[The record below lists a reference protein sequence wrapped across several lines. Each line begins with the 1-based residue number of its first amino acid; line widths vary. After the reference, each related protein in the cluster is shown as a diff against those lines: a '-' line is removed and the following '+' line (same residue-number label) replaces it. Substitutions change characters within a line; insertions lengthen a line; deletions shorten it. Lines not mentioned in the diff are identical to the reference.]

1 MPKHNIAIV
10 EDNALLGNEIC
21 AYISRFYPAVLYLN
35 GSTFLTDIKS
45 GDRFFD
51 LVLLDIGLP
60 DISGVDII
68 KEIKVSHPNTEI
80 LMHTVNEDTA
90 SILNSI
96 ENGASGYVLK
106 GTNPAQTME
115 AIETVMRRGSFL
127 TPKIARKILNIL
139 SQSTQKESKH
149 NLDEYNLTHREK
161 EILQE
166 VIHGLTDREIAKKL
180 DMSTHTVNMHL
191 RGVYKKM
198 QVNSRLEVR
207 SKFKL

>member
-1 MPKHNIAIV
+1 MPQYNIAIV
-10 EDNALLGNEIC
+10 EDNVLLGNEIC
-21 AYISRFYPAVLYLN
+21 AYISKFYPAVLYLN
-35 GSTFLTDIKS
+35 GSDFLADIKS
-45 GDRFFD
+45 GGKFFD
-51 LVLLDIGLP
+51 LVLLDISLP
-60 DISGVDII
+60 DMSGVDII
-68 KEIKVSHPNTEI
+68 KEIKGSHPDTEI

-90 SILNSI
+90 SIINSI

-115 AIETVMRRGSFL
+115 AIETVMQGGSFL
-127 TPKIARKILNIL
+127 TPKIARKILNIV
-139 SQSTQKESKH
+139 SKSTQKESEH

-166 VIHGLTDREIAKKL
+166 VIHGLTDREIAQKL
-180 DMSTHTVNMHL
+180 DMSIHTVNMHL

-207 SKFKL
+207 SKFNL